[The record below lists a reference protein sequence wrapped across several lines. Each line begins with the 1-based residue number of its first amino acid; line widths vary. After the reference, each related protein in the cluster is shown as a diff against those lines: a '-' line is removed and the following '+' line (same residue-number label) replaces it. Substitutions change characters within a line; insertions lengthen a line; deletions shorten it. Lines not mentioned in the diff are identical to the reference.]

1 MNTVTVLGYVQVMA
15 IYIGM
20 LLIGQGAVYLLSFG
34 KHESNAIYKLFA
46 MVTSPVVKIVRMI
59 TPSQVTDKHLP
70 FVGFFLVFWIA
81 FGLAVFIP
89 TLVPT
94 AMPK

>member
-1 MNTVTVLGYVQVMA
+1 MDGITVLGYVQVMA

-34 KHESNAIYKLFA
+34 KHETNAVYKLFTI
-46 MVTSPVVKIVRMI
+46 VTGPIVKFVRMI
-59 TPSQVTDKHLP
+59 TPAKVADKHLP
-70 FVGFFLVFWIA
+70 VVAFILMFWIA

-89 TLVPT
+89 TLVP
-94 AMPK
+94 AK

>member
-34 KHESNAIYKLFA
+34 KHESNAVYKLFTL
-46 MVTSPVVKIVRMI
+46 VTSPVLKLVRLI
-59 TPSQVTDKHLP
+59 TPSQVSDKHLP
-70 FVGFFLVFWIA
+70 FVGFLLMFWIA

-89 TLVPT
+89 TFVPAT
-94 AMPK
+94 TPK

>member
-1 MNTVTVLGYVQVMA
+1 MNNVTLLGYVQVMA

-34 KHESNAIYKLFA
+34 KHETNAVYKLFTI
-46 MVTSPVVKIVRMI
+46 VTGPIVKTVRVI
-59 TPSQVTDKHLP
+59 TPSKVADKHLP
-70 FVGFFLVFWIA
+70 VVAFILMFWIA

-89 TLVPT
+89 TLVP
-94 AMPK
+94 AAIPK